1 MLAALRPYAFTF
13 KLGLENTLVY
23 RVNFLCRALFNLLPL
38 FAIITLWKTIYAD
51 RDDPVSGY
59 TIIHMVA
66 YYLLVTI
73 IDNLTSVTE
82 DDWQIAS
89 DIKDG
94 RINQFLL
101 RPMGYIG
108 YRLCLFSAGRCVFT
122 VAAAAPVIV
131 FLIAQRAFF
140 VWPPDGATLAF
151 FLLSLVLSALL
162 QFFLSFILAMLAF
175 WVFEISSFAFVLLA
189 SAVLVDGERLASW
202 IGESMQLGQAG
213 VTVVTVLEF
222 VLAVGLL
229 VATCMLIFRL
239 LPNVKQRWS
248 HLVVASLV
256 TTLLWILA
264 TLLFRAYVQNFA
276 SFNKTYGTIGG
287 VIALLSWMYYTTFV
301 VLSGGEFASELHHGT
316 GAVGPEKGATYLGR
330 IVSESGPGHAS
341 MSASMRHTGPE
352 SPRTPA

>member
-1 MLAALRPYAFTF
+1 MIIQGYVVAPLVKQTMREIIEDRIPSLAAETAYYFFFSLFPLLLFLTPLLGVVGNGPELMESLLARMSATLPADALSLMRRTLGEIVTSSGGGGVMTLGALLAAWSGSNIFGSLMNALNVAYDVTETRPRWKRLLLRLACVVIA
-13 KLGLENTLVY
+13 GV
-23 RVNFLCRALFNLLPL
+23 VVL
-38 FAIITLWKTIYAD
+38 FATA
-51 RDDPVSGY
+51 
-59 TIIHMVA
+59 
-66 YYLLVTI
+66 
-73 IDNLTSVTE
+73 
-82 DDWQIAS
+82 
-89 DIKDG
+89 
-94 RINQFLL
+94 
-101 RPMGYIG
+101 
-108 YRLCLFSAGRCVFT
+108 VF
-122 VAAAAPVIV
+122 
-131 FLIAQRAFF
+131 
-140 VWPPDGATLAF
+140 
-151 FLLSLVLSALL
+151 
-162 QFFLSFILAMLAF
+162 
-175 WVFEISSFAFVLLA
+175 
-189 SAVLVDGERLASW
+189 VDGERLASW

-213 VTVVTVLEF
+213 VTMVTVLEF
-222 VLAVGLL
+222 VLAFGLL
-229 VATCMLIFRL
+229 VALCVLIFRL

>member
-1 MLAALRPYAFTF
+1 MIIQGYVVAPLVKQTMREIIEDRIPSLAAETAYYFFFSLFPLLLFLTPLLGVVGNGPELMESLLARMSATLPADALSLMRRTLGEIVTSSGGGGVMTLGALLAAWSGSNIFGSLMNALNVAYDVTETRPRWKRLLLRLACVVIA
-13 KLGLENTLVY
+13 GV
-23 RVNFLCRALFNLLPL
+23 VVL
-38 FAIITLWKTIYAD
+38 FATA
-51 RDDPVSGY
+51 
-59 TIIHMVA
+59 
-66 YYLLVTI
+66 
-73 IDNLTSVTE
+73 
-82 DDWQIAS
+82 
-89 DIKDG
+89 
-94 RINQFLL
+94 
-101 RPMGYIG
+101 
-108 YRLCLFSAGRCVFT
+108 VF
-122 VAAAAPVIV
+122 
-131 FLIAQRAFF
+131 
-140 VWPPDGATLAF
+140 
-151 FLLSLVLSALL
+151 
-162 QFFLSFILAMLAF
+162 
-175 WVFEISSFAFVLLA
+175 
-189 SAVLVDGERLASW
+189 VDGERLASW

-213 VTVVTVLEF
+213 VTMVTVLEF
-222 VLAVGLL
+222 VLAFGLL
-229 VATCMLIFRL
+229 VALCVLIFRL

-341 MSASMRHTGPE
+341 MSASMRHAGPE

>member
-1 MLAALRPYAFTF
+1 MIIQGYVVAPLVKQTMREIIEDRIPSLAAETAYYFFFSLFPLLLFLTPLLGVVGNGPALMESLLARMSATLPADALSLMRRTLGEIVTSSGGGGVMTLGALLAAWSGSNIFGSLMNALNVAYDVTETRPRWKRLLLRLACVVIA
-13 KLGLENTLVY
+13 GV
-23 RVNFLCRALFNLLPL
+23 VVL
-38 FAIITLWKTIYAD
+38 FATA
-51 RDDPVSGY
+51 
-59 TIIHMVA
+59 
-66 YYLLVTI
+66 
-73 IDNLTSVTE
+73 
-82 DDWQIAS
+82 
-89 DIKDG
+89 
-94 RINQFLL
+94 
-101 RPMGYIG
+101 
-108 YRLCLFSAGRCVFT
+108 VF
-122 VAAAAPVIV
+122 
-131 FLIAQRAFF
+131 
-140 VWPPDGATLAF
+140 
-151 FLLSLVLSALL
+151 
-162 QFFLSFILAMLAF
+162 
-175 WVFEISSFAFVLLA
+175 
-189 SAVLVDGERLASW
+189 VDGERLASW

-213 VTVVTVLEF
+213 VTMVTVLEF
-222 VLAVGLL
+222 VLAFGLL
-229 VATCMLIFRL
+229 VALCVLIFRL